1 MKRTILLFSST
12 LLLAM
17 PFWTGTSGCG
27 SQTTAGTINPHFD
40 DIDDE
45 AIPPTSAL
53 APDNSDQVTVVEPGI
68 DNQGAK
74 IGSIAD
80 IDPSRVLCVV
90 IDPAAGDLADLEVCE
105 AERVNTETQSADGLC
120 PEADAVSR
128 CASRNVGSGPDFC
141 QVTGANDYAFILIN
155 PSAQPSTVAYQIVD
169 VTDSPSQSCA
179 DLTIDEGSIETDE

>member
-1 MKRTILLFSST
+1 MKRTILIFLST
-12 LLLAM
+12 FLLAL

-27 SQTTAGTINPHFD
+27 SQTAAGTINPHFE
-40 DIDDE
+40 DINDE
-45 AIPPTSAL
+45 AIPLTSAL
-53 APDNSDQVTVVEPGI
+53 APNNSDQVTVVEPGI

-80 IDPSRVLCVV
+80 IDPARVLCIV

-128 CASRNVGSGPDFC
+128 CASRNAGSSPDFC
-141 QVTGANDYAFILIN
+141 QVTGANDYAFILLN
-155 PSAQPSTVAYQIVD
+155 PSPEPVTVAFQVVD
-169 VTDSPSQSCA
+169 VTGSPNQSCE
-179 DLTIDEGSIETDE
+179 DLKIDENSIFADE